1 MLRQSKADWKFV
13 VGHAPPENFEDSVAP
28 ISSVLGVIGNCWL
41 INLVIYPDDMSW
53 WSIGDS
59 KMLNFWDLDV
69 VPVSQMRNRTS
80 VPLGSAANSW
90 SLFKV
95 WYVWWDLMG
104 LLRISWDSAR
114 IANGE
119 DARSGR
125 IGLHG
130 RRLSVNCIAP
140 FVDKNKQWK
149 RGLHLGSPHDMGKP
163 TTQPLLSD
171 V

>member
-59 KMLNFWDLDV
+59 KILNFWDLDV
-69 VPVSQMRNRTS
+69 VPVSHLRNRTS
-80 VPLGSAANSW
+80 VPVGSAANSW
-90 SLFKV
+90 SLFK
-95 WYVWWDLMG
+95 VWWDLMG
-104 LLRISWDSAR
+104 LLRISWDSAG
-114 IANGE
+114 IAHGA

-130 RRLSVNCIAP
+130 RRFSVNCIAP
-140 FVDKNKQWK
+140 FVGKNKQWK
-149 RGLHLGSPHDMGKP
+149 RGLHLCSPHDMGKP